1 MAWWQILLLL
11 CGGSVAIFIALM
23 VFAGWSDARS
33 KVSSMKKRKDI
44 KGLIRALDSGDAG
57 RRKEAV
63 AALHEIGNARAVEP
77 LIDKLKDE
85 KSEIRAAAA
94 AALGD
99 FRDTRAVVPLILL
112 LADIYN
118 VVRGSAARA
127 LGMLGDERAVQP
139 LIALLNDNAVREPV
153 QAALEM
159 LGKSA
164 QQPLIAVLG
173 HRDSYTRRAA
183 ADVLTKLG
191 WAPPTD
197 QDKARLA
204 VAQQDWRQVR
214 TLGAAGVDALGVA
227 LDDPLSSVR
236 REAVAVLGS
245 TSDPRAVDLLVARF
259 NDDDEAVRSAAVSA
273 LTSLR
278 AIEPLHNALADPRA
292 DIRRLAAEALNRL
305 EWQPQTAADKTALAV
320 AHQDWKSAKSLAKKA
335 VDPLI
340 MALGDSDRHIY
351 HDALDVMEQLGTGP
365 AERLIAWVNDA
376 AAPVMARAAAGGALR
391 QMGVIS
397 PVEDALNALEQSLL
411 GNLQS
416 NGPLPQRTA
425 AAAALGRLGAP
436 SSVPPLNSM
445 LGKETDVD
453 MIKTLALS
461 LGELGDKRSASVLRG
476 KLDINSSKV
485 RRSVAW
491 AMIQIGDP
499 SASSSL
505 SVCINSYAKSWK
517 VKGYKEVAEARK
529 ILDALAKLRG
539 SKDEARKEGVKAL
552 AEVDGRLIRKPL
564 RALLDHSDPETRRS
578 ALQVLRKHGWKPHFP
593 LDHIRVVAATQDW
606 EPVKALGPAAVEP
619 LISFLRS
626 LDPEQS
632 CGAAEVLGTLGDT
645 RAVLPLLAC
654 WKSADETLRTAVGNA
669 LIQIGPG
676 AIAPLT
682 AVLDDPDA
690 AARQF
695 AAGILEQLAWEP
707 ETDADRVRFAAAR
720 QDWAQLKALGGPA
733 VDRLIDLLN
742 DGEPGVQWAAAD
754 TLAAIGDTRAIEPLI
769 PLMEH
774 RLAKTREAAFNALAA
789 FGADAVGPM
798 VALLGGD
805 RQSMRTVAR
814 DVLVRIGPG
823 TIDALKPLLDHENA
837 LTRMSVIEALDALKW
852 QPATEVEQVQAAAAR
867 QDWSR
872 LREMGMPAADRLIIL
887 LGDRDREIRKNA
899 VTALA
904 TLGDPVIAP
913 LQACASNTANPLL
926 RRALAGKLLR
936 RMNAY
941 EPVEPALKAL
951 VIAQAI
957 QLQQSDASSTRLEAA
972 EILRALP
979 SPDTIEPMITAL
991 AQEENPD
998 VIKVLARSLGEQ
1010 RAVQAV
1016 QPLCSKLAINRR
1028 KTREA
1033 IAAALIEIG
1042 DPRAVPALE
1051 KCLRERDRPYKS
1063 KAYNS
1068 LNHAFAT
1075 LRQGR

>member
-1 MAWWQILLLL
+1 MAWWQILLAL

-44 KGLIRALDSGDAG
+44 KGLIRALGSGDAG

-164 QQPLIAVLG
+164 QQPLIAALG

-204 VAQQDWRQVR
+204 VAQQDWRQVG
-214 TLGAAGVDALGVA
+214 TLGAAAVDALGVA
-227 LDDPLSSVR
+227 LDDPLSSIR
-236 REAVAVLGS
+236 REAVVVLGS
-245 TSDPRAVDLLVARF
+245 ISDPRTVDLLVARF
-259 NDDDEAVRSAAVSA
+259 NDNDEAVRSAAVSA

-292 DIRRLAAEALNRL
+292 DIRRLAAEALDTL
-305 EWQPQTAADKTALAV
+305 EWRPQTAADKTALAV
-320 AHQDWKSAKSLAKKA
+320 AHRDWINAKSLAKKA

-351 HDALDVMEQLGTGP
+351 RNALDMMEQLGLGP
-365 AERLIAWVNDA
+365 ADRLIAWVNNA
-376 AAPVMARAAAGGALR
+376 AAPVMTRAAAGGLLR
-391 QMGVIS
+391 QMGVTS

-411 GNLQS
+411 GDLQS
-416 NGPLPQRTA
+416 NGPLPQRAA

-436 SSVPPLNSM
+436 SSVPPLNT
-445 LGKETDVD
+445 LLNKETDVD

-578 ALQVLRKHGWKPHFP
+578 ALQVLRKHGWKPYFP
-593 LDHIRVVAATQDW
+593 LDHIRVAAATQDW
-606 EPVKALGPAAVEP
+606 EPVKTLGPAAVEP

-632 CGAAEVLGTLGDT
+632 RGAAEVLGTLGDT

-669 LIQIGPG
+669 LIQIGQG
-676 AIAPLT
+676 ANAPLT
-682 AVLDDPDA
+682 EVLDDPDA

-720 QDWAQLKALGGPA
+720 QDWAQLKALGDPA

-742 DGEPGVQWAAAD
+742 DGEVQRAAAN
-754 TLAAIGDTRAIEPLI
+754 TLAAIGNTRAIEPLI

-774 RLAKTREAAFNALAA
+774 HLAQTREAAFNALAA

-805 RQSMRTVAR
+805 SQSMRTVAR

-823 TIDALKPLLDHENA
+823 TIDAFKPLLDHENA
-837 LTRMSVIEALDALKW
+837 LARKSVIEALDTLKW
-852 QPATEVEQVQAAAAR
+852 QPATEAEQVQAAAAR

-904 TLGDPVIAP
+904 ALGDPVIAP

-979 SPDTIEPMITAL
+979 SPDTIGPMITAL
-991 AQEENPD
+991 AQEEDPD

-1051 KCLRERDRPYKS
+1051 KCLRERSRPYKS

-1075 LRQGR
+1075 LQRGQ